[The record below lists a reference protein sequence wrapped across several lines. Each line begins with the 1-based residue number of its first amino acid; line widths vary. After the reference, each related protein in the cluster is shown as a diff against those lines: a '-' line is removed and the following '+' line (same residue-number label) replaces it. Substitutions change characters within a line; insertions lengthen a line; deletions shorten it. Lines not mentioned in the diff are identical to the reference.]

1 MNIKFYNTPE
11 AQTFDASILPTK
23 PNFIDYRPDF
33 ALMKKL
39 AVKYADKKNLI
50 IIGHGGSVTSAQGMY
65 GAFKS
70 GVKAGEASKSMYFVS
85 TVDPDY
91 ITNIQNLASVE
102 DSLVIAISKSGE
114 TVTQIEAL
122 LQFLDYEMLII
133 TGVAGPLAEIAHRLN
148 ATQVVHPA
156 IGGRFTGFTE
166 IALLPIALCF
176 GGDNDSNVDV
186 QAIWESGQELLQQF
200 SSDNTAFKAA
210 SIFYQLEQSGVVDIF
225 LPVYSE
231 SLFSFSKLIVQL
243 CHESFG
249 KNGKGQTYFA
259 HQAPESQH
267 HTNQRF
273 FGGQKNIAGWFLSVA
288 ETGNNLVTKIPSSLE
303 DVSLKTQ
310 TLKVLDGIPLQS
322 LLQIEKDATLEDAK
336 LKNIPAVDMT
346 IENIDSK
353 HIGEFMA
360 FWQLFAVYSSILRGV
375 NPFDQPQVETS
386 KQISFTK
393 RQQFKGSL

>member
-1 MNIKFYNTPE
+1 MNIKFYNAPE
-11 AQTFDASILPTK
+11 AQSFDANILPAK

-65 GAFKS
+65 QAFKS
-70 GVKAGEASKSMYFVS
+70 IAKVGETSKSMFFVS

-91 ITNIQNLASVE
+91 ITNIQNLASKE

-122 LQFLDYEMLII
+122 LQFLDYEMLIV
-133 TGVAGPLAEIAHRLN
+133 TGAAGPLAEIAHRLN
-148 ATQVVHPA
+148 VTQIVHPA

-176 GGDNDSNVDV
+176 GDDDSNVDV

-200 SSDNTAFKAA
+200 ASDNTAFKAA
-210 SIFYQLEQSGVVDIF
+210 SIFYQLEQAGIVDIF
-225 LPVYSE
+225 LPIYSE
-231 SLFSFSKLIVQL
+231 SLFTFSKLIVQL

-249 KNGKGQTYFA
+249 KDGKGQTYFA

-273 FGGQKNIAGWFLSVA
+273 FGGQKNIAGWFISVSDT
-288 ETGNNLVTKIPSSLE
+288 ENNLVTEVPSSLE
-303 DVSLKTQ
+303 DVSLKTH

-360 FWQLFAVYSSILRGV
+360 FWQLFAVYSSVFRGV

-393 RQQFKGSL
+393 RQQFKGDL